1 MDDFALAT
9 VPTGPDEAEGPPPT
23 NFYELQDNLHLDRA
37 DHITAMLDAAGKL
50 DQAAK
55 VRRGQRRALLATL
68 TFAGLRIGEA
78 LSLQWRDVDLARGT
92 ITVRAAKTKAG
103 ERTVNILAV
112 LRDELGEYRA
122 RLDPAPGAL
131 VFGSAAGRQQSASNI
146 RRRVL
151 AKTVEKANDAL
162 AKDHIEPLPEN
173 LTPHSLRRTYAS
185 AAFRYRRVA
194 SLCDGADGAHHTGT
208 HAGDLR
214 PPNGSPRR
222 RARATKG
229 THRGA

>member
-1 MDDFALAT
+1 
-9 VPTGPDEAEGPPPT
+9 
-23 NFYELQDNLHLDRA
+23 
-37 DHITAMLDAAGKL
+37 MLDAAGKL

-185 AAFRYRRVA
+185 VLFAIGESPPYVMAQMGHTTPELTLAIYARQMDRR
-194 SLCDGADGAHHTGT
+194 DGEPERLKALIEGREWTAMDGSSNTTLPTQPHQDNKAERET
-208 HAGDLR
+208 AQ
-214 PPNGSPRR
+214 
-222 RARATKG
+222 
-229 THRGA
+229 